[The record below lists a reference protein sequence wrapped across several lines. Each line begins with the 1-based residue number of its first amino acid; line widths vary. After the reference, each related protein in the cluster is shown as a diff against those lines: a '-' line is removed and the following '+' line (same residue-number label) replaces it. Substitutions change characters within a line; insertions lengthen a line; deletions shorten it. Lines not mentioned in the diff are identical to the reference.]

1 MDRRVL
7 GGRGDSAAR
16 IDDDLHAV
24 ALRDCR
30 ERGVLDTDPGGDAGD
45 PPIGS
50 TLSRRQCSML
60 S

>member
-7 GGRGDSAAR
+7 GGRGDSAAC

-24 ALRDCR
+24 ALHDCR

-50 TLSRRQCSML
+50 TLSP
-60 S
+60 